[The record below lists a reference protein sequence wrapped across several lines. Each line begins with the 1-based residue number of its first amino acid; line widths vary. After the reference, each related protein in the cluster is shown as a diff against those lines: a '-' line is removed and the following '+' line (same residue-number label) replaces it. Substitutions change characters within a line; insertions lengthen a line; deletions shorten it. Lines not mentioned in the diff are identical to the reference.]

1 MNSINTGSVQQRK
14 VEFRFIHP
22 GGNIVWV
29 EYLHRRF
36 SDPTTGTRQD
46 VMAMVDITAL
56 KDQADD
62 LIESK
67 ELAEQANL
75 AKSHFLAMMS
85 HEIRTP
91 MNGVIGMA
99 SLLLETGLNREQKEC
114 AETIAK
120 SGGDLVTIINDILD
134 FSKVEAGQLDIES
147 TEFGLVQCI
156 KSAIDLNTVRAAETG
171 LELLLDSDVGL
182 PEIVTGDS
190 TRLRQ
195 VLINLISNGVKFTD
209 SGEVLLTV
217 RVTAHMDQRVVI
229 RFEVSDTGIG
239 IEQKDIDRL
248 FESFTQADASISRR
262 FGGTGLGLAISKRL
276 VELMGGDLT
285 CESTLGEGTMFGFS
299 LSLET
304 PPDMEP
310 VLKPLPAARVLVLGE
325 PSNGTRILANIC
337 RSYNMQ
343 TRECANEAEALEA
356 ADEIEQVD
364 FVLVNIA
371 DGAGV
376 EVALRLAVEPQLEG
390 ARFIVTV
397 PANQAPQ
404 SETDS
409 TVVAMLRKPVRHSSV
424 RSILAR
430 QLKVSDSRSPLEISK
445 EPQTPLAP
453 VEEET
458 PLQILVAEDNAVNQ
472 RIFAQMLGLLKKE
485 FRLVSDGSQVVPALH
500 ERPADIILMDVQM
513 PVLDGLD
520 ATRAVRE
527 AFGDLARPWIIAV
540 TANAMH
546 GDEQKCL
553 EAGMNDYISKPL
565 KVEQV
570 AAAIERDRTALR
582 SQTIPPTS

>member
-239 IEQKDIDRL
+239 IEKKDIDRL

>member
-1 MNSINTGSVQQRK
+1 M
-14 VEFRFIHP
+14 
-22 GGNIVWV
+22 
-29 EYLHRRF
+29 
-36 SDPTTGTRQD
+36 
-46 VMAMVDITAL
+46 
-56 KDQADD
+56 
-62 LIESK
+62 
-67 ELAEQANL
+67 
-75 AKSHFLAMMS
+75 
-85 HEIRTP
+85 
-91 MNGVIGMA
+91 
-99 SLLLETGLNREQKEC
+99 
-114 AETIAK
+114 
-120 SGGDLVTIINDILD
+120 
-134 FSKVEAGQLDIES
+134 
-147 TEFGLVQCI
+147 
-156 KSAIDLNTVRAAETG
+156 
-171 LELLLDSDVGL
+171 
-182 PEIVTGDS
+182 
-190 TRLRQ
+190 
-195 VLINLISNGVKFTD
+195 
-209 SGEVLLTV
+209 
-217 RVTAHMDQRVVI
+217 I

-371 DGAGV
+371 DGAGAGV

-430 QLKVSDSRSPLEISK
+430 QLKVSDSRSSLEISK
-445 EPQTPLAP
+445 EPQNPLAP

-570 AAAIERDRTALR
+570 AAAIECGRTALR